1 MDTRYQFVKQQ
12 YHFQKKLTDKERE
25 KARKLRDEQ
34 QAYQCNLATEKVK
47 QQYHFQKKLTDK
59 EREKARK
66 LRDELHAYLYNV
78 ATEKVKRQ
86 HHVKQTKIKVSKS
99 LYPPGINKLHVS
111 SF

>member
-47 QQYHFQKKLTDK
+47 QQ
-59 EREKARK
+59 
-66 LRDELHAYLYNV
+66 
-78 ATEKVKRQ
+78 
-86 HHVKQTKIKVSKS
+86 HHVKQANIKVSKP
-99 LYPPGINKLHVS
+99 LYPPGINKRHVS
-111 SF
+111 SFLTIS